1 MRIFFSL
8 VLIIA
13 GLLVGFPMMVCA
25 VIAHYKISTT
35 EALLGCIAF
44 GVLFPNRARNLL

>member
-1 MRIFFSL
+1 MRIFFGL
-8 VLIIA
+8 VLIA
-13 GLLVGFPMMVCA
+13 GLLVGGPILVCM

-35 EALLGCIAF
+35 EMLLGCIAL

>member
-8 VLIIA
+8 VLIIG
-13 GLLVGFPMMVCA
+13 GLLVGFPILLCM

-35 EALLGCIAF
+35 EALLACIAF
-44 GVLFPNRARNLL
+44 GVLFPKQARNLF

>member
-1 MRIFFSL
+1 MRIFFGL
-8 VLIIA
+8 ALIA
-13 GLLVGFPMMVCA
+13 GLLVGFPMVLCM
-25 VIAHYKISTT
+25 VIAHYRVSTT

>member
-1 MRIFFSL
+1 MRIFFGL
-8 VLIIA
+8 VLIA

-35 EALLGCIAF
+35 ELLLGCIAF
-44 GVLFPNRARNLL
+44 GVLFPNQARNLL

>member
-1 MRIFFSL
+1 MRVFFGL
-8 VLIIA
+8 MLIA
-13 GLLVGFPMMVCA
+13 GLLVGFPMLLCM

-44 GVLFPNRARNLL
+44 GVLFPNWARNLL

>member
-1 MRIFFSL
+1 MRIFFGL
-8 VLIIA
+8 MLIA
-13 GLLVGFPMMVCA
+13 GLLVGFPMLLCM